1 MPQTLM
7 ILLDNT
13 VSMQNQDYLPSRFIL
28 QKEAIMSVIGTL
40 LQNSENS
47 VGVAPLAQPEYNY
60 ILTPTCNKPHLD
72 AFVSRVRLDE
82 NLMLSCVF
90 QRSRI
95 ALMNR
100 QESDKKMLVF
110 FGADLGPQESDSVLC
125 EIVQSVQKVACL
137 PIRVA
142 VVLFGEHAES
152 LRKAISREVGRP
164 DACETVV
171 VGPNDDFFSSV
182 TKILGMDLSEL
193 ENDPELALAL
203 SMSLAESKQR
213 PAKEEL

>member
-28 QKEAIMSVIGTL
+28 QKEAVTSVIGTL

-47 VGVAPLAQPEYNY
+47 VGVAPLAQPEHNY

-72 AFVSRVRLDE
+72 SFVSRIRLDE
-82 NLMLSCVF
+82 NLMLGSVF

-100 QESDKKMLVF
+100 HESDKKMLVF
-110 FGADLGPQESDSVLC
+110 FGADLGPHESESVLC
-125 EIVQSVQKVACL
+125 ELVQCVKKVVCL

-142 VVLFGEHAES
+142 VVLFGEHAEHVRS
-152 LRKAISREVGRP
+152 AISREVEKP
-164 DACETVV
+164 EACETVV

-182 TKILGMDLSEL
+182 TSILGVDLNEL

-203 SMSLAESKQR
+203 SMSLAEAQQR
-213 PAKEEL
+213 PAREKS

>member
-1 MPQTLM
+1 M

-28 QKEAIMSVIGTL
+28 QKEAVTSVISTM

-47 VGVAPLAQPEYNY
+47 VGVAPLAQPEHNY
-60 ILTPTCNKPHLD
+60 ILTPTCSKPHLD
-72 AFVSRVRLDE
+72 SFVSRVRLDD
-82 NLMLSCVF
+82 NLMLGSVF

-100 QESDKKMLVF
+100 QESDKRMLVF
-110 FGADLGPQESDSVLC
+110 FGADLGPHELDSVLC
-125 EIVQSVQKVACL
+125 ELVECINKVVCL
-137 PIRVA
+137 PIRLA
-142 VVLFGEHAES
+142 LVLFGEHAE
-152 LRKAISREVGRP
+152 LVRNVISSKTEKL
-164 DACETVV
+164 DACNTVV
-171 VGPNDDFFSSV
+171 VGLNDDFFSSV
-182 TKILGMDLSEL
+182 TRILGMDLNEL